1 MSRKALQRYLDI
13 FRGEEDKSVLY
24 LLSDR
29 ILCTGIIV
37 WPKVRIEFM
46 DESTWP
52 DPPNDLGALWS
63 WCWQRVKFEPS
74 EFFELAG
81 VDGDSG
87 LLLRLKS
94 LHLIYPDGTTHK
106 EMFNCVM
113 AEVAANVG
121 KLTRAMPVKKEK
133 QDG

>member
-1 MSRKALQRYLDI
+1 MSKEALQRYLDI
-13 FRGEEDKSVLY
+13 FRGLEDKSVLY

-29 ILCTGIIV
+29 PLCTGLIV
-37 WPKVRIEFM
+37 WPKVYIEFM

-52 DPPNDLGALWS
+52 DPPNDLNALWS
-63 WCWQRVKFEPS
+63 WCWQRVRFKSS

-81 VDGDSG
+81 IDGDSG
-87 LLLRLKS
+87 LLLRLKG
-94 LHLIYPDGTTHK
+94 LHLIYPDGTAHK

-113 AEVAANVG
+113 AEVAATVG
-121 KLTRAMPVKKEK
+121 KLTKGLPEKKGK